1 MTKEDY
7 IRLIILALALL
18 GIQASPELTQMITD
32 LVNLAYE
39 NSMPTELNDNGYF
52 VSKVVGAATLI
63 GVWIWRT
70 AINYDRYMTLRR
82 EVQELKDAHYITI
95 EDLRQFKQNCR
106 TEVKLNQNV
115 ALDDLFRLVDT
126 LIAKVDMLLQERN
139 IEFNDRTAHRR
150 RRTDYP
156 SNLSVRANEINGVP

>member
-1 MTKEDY
+1 
-7 IRLIILALALL
+7 
-18 GIQASPELTQMITD
+18 
-32 LVNLAYE
+32 
-39 NSMPTELNDNGYF
+39 MPAELNNDNYF
-52 VSKVVGAATLI
+52 VSKVVGAVTFV

-82 EVQELKDAHYITI
+82 EVQELKDAHYITM
-95 EDLRQFKQNCR
+95 EQFEQFKKSCR

-139 IEFNDRTAHRR
+139 IEFNDRTEHRR
-150 RRTDYP
+150 RRSDYP
-156 SNLSVRANEINGVP
+156 SNLSVRANHTDGVP